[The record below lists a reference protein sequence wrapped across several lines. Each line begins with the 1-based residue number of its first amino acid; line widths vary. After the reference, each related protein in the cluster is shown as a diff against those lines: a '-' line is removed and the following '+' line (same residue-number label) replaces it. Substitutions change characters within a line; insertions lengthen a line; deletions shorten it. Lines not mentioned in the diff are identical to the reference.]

1 MKIAV
6 LGLGKMGQAI
16 SERLLQGGHH
26 VTLWNRSKGKADP
39 LLEKGATEAD
49 TPQVAATSA
58 EVVITSLANDDA
70 VRQVALGESGIHS
83 AVGDRTYVDCSTSS
97 PSLSAE
103 LGASFARFV
112 ALPILGAP
120 PAVRAGEATYLA
132 GGDPET
138 VEGIRPM
145 LDTLSE
151 HVKCYPRPDMAS
163 SAKLAVN
170 LVLLSDIAT
179 LAEAFTVG
187 RAGGLDDEELTDLL
201 ADSPVVATGIK
212 NRFRTIL
219 EGSGPTWWT
228 TELGAKDAR
237 LASDLVDAKGT
248 TRLWIGPVLRD
259 LYDAAAGAA
268 SRDDDVAFVARMYR
282 PES

>member
-16 SERLLQGGHH
+16 SERLLAGGHH
-26 VTLWNRSKGKADP
+26 LTLWNRSNGKADR
-39 LLEKGATEAD
+39 LLDMGATEAD
-49 TPQVAATSA
+49 TPEEAVTTA
-58 EVVITSLANDDA
+58 EVVITSLASDDA
-70 VRQVALGESGIHS
+70 VREVALGEGGIH
-83 AVGDRTYVDCSTSS
+83 AAIGDRTYLDCSTSS
-97 PSLSAE
+97 PWLSAE
-103 LGASFARFV
+103 LGDAFARFA

-132 GGDPET
+132 GGPRET

-145 LDTLSE
+145 LGTLSE
-151 HVKCYPRPDMAS
+151 HVKCYPRPEMAS

-170 LVLLSDIAT
+170 LVLLSDIAA

-187 RAGGLDDEELTDLL
+187 RAGGLGDEELTDLL
-201 ADSPVVATGIK
+201 ADSAVVAPGIR
-212 NRFRTIL
+212 NRFRAIL

-237 LASDLVDAKGT
+237 LATEFVDATGT
-248 TRLWIGPVLRD
+248 TRLRVGPVLRD
-259 LYDAAAGAA
+259 LYDAAAESGL
-268 SRDDDVAFVARMYR
+268 RDDDVAIVARMYR
-282 PES
+282 SER